1 MMSISLLLL
10 LAMLTCFLIA
20 GGVIWHSLRSGA
32 YIQREPSF
40 AGATTRKLTP
50 EELNAIEH
58 YLRLSSRSQ
67 DAITPS
73 GASAP
78 PTQLKLSRR
87 SHTVISLTHAI
98 TRYGFSVDDTNQWR
112 FYLDSTEVHL
122 PLLWEQYIANDNDV
136 ELILT
141 ETLPLVI
148 SLNGHSLQNYSQETP
163 SEVVPG
169 HPSPQAFIRREE
181 SEPIELLATRQE
193 TREEHALTLSRQV
206 PEAILI
212 CIAFFI
218 LVLSV
223 LGPSVLM
230 PWLVG
235 SALLLIAASL
245 WSIYSPVATSQL
257 REIHRLRGTPKR
269 WGLFGES
276 NQDQIN
282 NISLGIIDL
291 VYPAHWQPYITQDL
305 GQKTEI
311 DIYLGSHVVR
321 QGAFLSLHDEVRLF
335 PLQRWLRPLIISCGS
350 LIVLL
355 MMVMWVPLEM
365 PLKISTSWLNGAKT
379 IEASNIS
386 ELDKYP
392 LHVGD
397 TLKVSGTG
405 TCHINTPDGYSAHQ
419 NPTYSPFD
427 CSKIRWKSSTPPALV
442 ESEITQQA
450 QALTDT
456 VKSQINPSTAKENPS
471 SVNPQLATAIQKSGM
486 VLLDDFSGIVQ
497 KTQTLCRAE
506 EDCVRLKN
514 ALINL
519 GNTKDWETLV
529 KRAETGKLTGVN
541 VLLRP
546 VSAESLNNLVVASTA
561 PFFVRDITRAAQAL
575 NTPIAGGYVFAN
587 DEGRDL
593 TTHAL
598 PQISLYDYPAQ
609 EQWTE
614 FMNLA
619 KTLSKVP
626 FVAKGVITSTYTD
639 TNGTQHVVLQSVTDI
654 HSYWRYMIISL
665 LLLSMLICY
674 GVSSIIAIN
683 RYRRYRRRI
692 AEIQHYYDRCMK
704 SSAPLRLGR

>member
-20 GGVIWHSLRSGA
+20 GGVIWHTLRRRV
-32 YIQREPSF
+32 YVPREPSF
-40 AGATTRKLTP
+40 TGAKTRKLTP
-50 EELNAIEH
+50 EELVAVEN
-58 YLRLSSRSQ
+58 YLERSSR
-67 DAITPS
+67 DAHVIAPS

-78 PTQLKLSRR
+78 PSRLQLTSR
-87 SHTVISLTHAI
+87 SHTVVCLTHAI

-112 FYLDSTEVHL
+112 FYLDSTEIHL
-122 PLLWEQYIANDNDV
+122 PLLWEQYITNDNDV

-141 ETLPLVI
+141 DTLPLII
-148 SLNGHSLQNYSQETP
+148 SLNGHTLENYSQET
-163 SEVVPG
+163 SQDIVQD
-169 HPSPQAFIRREE
+169 HSQQQAFIRREE

-193 TREEHALTLSRQV
+193 TPEEHALTASRQV

-245 WSIYSPVATSQL
+245 LSIYSPIATHQF
-257 REIHRLRGTPKR
+257 REIHSLRGTPKR

-276 NQDQIN
+276 NNDQIN

-305 GQKTEI
+305 GKKTDI
-311 DIYLGSHVVR
+311 DIYLGGHVVR

-335 PLQRWLRPLIISCGS
+335 PLQRWLRPLIIACGS

-355 MMVMWVPLEM
+355 MMVLWVPLEM
-365 PLKISTSWLNGAKT
+365 PLKISTSWLSGAKT
-379 IEASNIS
+379 IEASDIS
-386 ELDKYP
+386 ELDKYT
-392 LHVGD
+392 LRVGD
-397 TLKVSGTG
+397 TLKISGTG
-405 TCHINTPDGYSAHQ
+405 ACHINSPDGYSAHQ
-419 NPTYSPFD
+419 NPSYLPFD
-427 CSKIRWKSSTPPALV
+427 CSKIRWKASVPAPLA

-450 QALTDT
+450 LALTEA
-456 VKSQINPSTAKENPS
+456 VQSQINPPTAKEGHS
-471 SVNPQLATAIQKSGM
+471 QVNPQLATAIQKSGM
-486 VLLDDFSGIVQ
+486 VLLDDFSGIVE
-497 KTQTLCRAE
+497 KTQALCRAE

-519 GNTKDWETLV
+519 GNTKDWNTLV
-529 KRAETGKLTGVN
+529 KRAETGKLAGIN
-541 VLLRP
+541 VVLRP
-546 VSAESLNNLVVASTA
+546 VSAESLNNLVTASTA
-561 PFFVRDITRAAQAL
+561 PFFVRDIIRAAQSL
-575 NTPIAGGYVFAN
+575 NTPIAGGYVIIN
-587 DEGRDL
+587 DDGRDL
-593 TTHAL
+593 TMHAL

-614 FMNLA
+614 FMGMA
-619 KTLSKVP
+619 KTLSQVS
-626 FVAKGVITSTYTD
+626 FMAKGVITSTYTD
-639 TNGTQHVVLQSVTDI
+639 TNGTQHVVLQSISDS
-654 HSYWRYMIISL
+654 HSHWRYTIISL
-665 LLLSMLICY
+665 LLLSMMICY
-674 GVSSIIAIN
+674 AVSSIVAIN
-683 RYRRYRRRI
+683 RYRRYRRRLD
-692 AEIQHYYDRCMK
+692 EIRHYYDRCLK